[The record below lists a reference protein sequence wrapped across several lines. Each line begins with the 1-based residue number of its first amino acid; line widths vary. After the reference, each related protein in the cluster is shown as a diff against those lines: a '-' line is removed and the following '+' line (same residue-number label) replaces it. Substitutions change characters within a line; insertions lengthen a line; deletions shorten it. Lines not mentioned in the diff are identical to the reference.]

1 MVAMSVNMN
10 GDGALA
16 HLKPDQVEEATDI
29 EVLVLDGGMS
39 KGHPSVT
46 LHITLGDRH
55 IIAQTSA
62 RLFCTAAQMI
72 LARYPD
78 LFEGD

>member
-16 HLKPDQVEEATDI
+16 HLKPEEATDI

-62 RLFCTAAQMI
+62 RLFCTAARMI
-72 LARYPD
+72 MARYPD